1 MGKGGGSSKTPH
13 EAPDDLKSS
22 QVLTV
27 VDAICEGP
35 IEGPVD
41 GLKSVRINKT
51 PVLDRDGNA
60 MVHGVTVVYR
70 VGEDEQTA
78 MEGFE
83 DSGAE
88 TLLGVEVK
96 KSEPVTR
103 TITAKTLDR
112 LRFTFGVQSLVSTS
126 TKGDRNPTSI
136 QMLIQF
142 RRDGLWRTE
151 RDIIITGKT
160 TTQFLASVVIDDLPP
175 RPFEVRMLRITDDST
190 TDLLQNKTVWSGYTE
205 IIDVKQRY
213 PNTAVI
219 GVKVDAEQFG
229 SQQVTRNYLLRG
241 RIVPVPSNYDPVKRT
256 YMGIWDGTFKPAW
269 TDNPAWCVLDM
280 LTHPR
285 YGMGSRIG
293 VADVDKWALYAIAQ
307 YCDQSVPDGF
317 GGTEPRITCNAYL
330 TDQRKAWDVLG
341 DFCSL
346 MRCMPVWNGS
356 KLTFVQ
362 DRPADKAWTYTQ
374 SNVVMPADGAP
385 FVYSFSALKERHNAA
400 EVRYTDPNNGWET
413 STELVE
419 NDAAIRRYGRNVLK
433 MDAFACTSRG
443 QAHRAGLWAI
453 TTELLETQTVDF
465 SVGAEGLRHVPGDII
480 EVCDS
485 DYAGVTVGGRVLSVD
500 SLSRMLTLDR
510 EVEIPAGGN
519 VVLNLVGSDGQ
530 PVTVAVTAH
539 PAPDRVTVSQLPD
552 GVAAYSVWGLKL
564 PDLRQRLF
572 RCVAIREN
580 DDGTY
585 AITAVQH
592 VPEKESIVDN
602 GAKFDPLPGTSI
614 TNTPPA
620 VQHLTTE
627 ILAEEGQYQ
636 ARARWDTPRVVK
648 GVNFSL
654 RLTVKAEDD
663 SDRLASNLTLTE
675 TEHTFRNLTPGRYTL
690 TVRAVNSQ
698 GQQGDPASTQFSIAA
713 PEAPSFIELTP
724 GYFQITATP
733 RQAVH
738 DPTVQYEFWFS
749 DAQITDIRQVEA
761 GARYLGTALY
771 WIAASS
777 GIKPGKDYYFYI
789 RAVNQVGKSA
799 FVEAK
804 GQASNDAA
812 GYLDFFKGQITESHL
827 GKELLE
833 KVELTEDNASRLDE
847 FSKEWQDANG
857 KWNAMWGVKIEQTE
871 DGRHYVAGLG
881 LSMEDTP
888 DGKASQFLVAADRIA
903 FINPQN
909 GNQTPGFVMQ
919 GDQIFMNEAFLKYLS
934 APTITSGGNP
944 PAFSLTPD
952 GRLTA
957 KNADI
962 SGHINAISG
971 ALNNVVIAEDCTIQG
986 TLRAERILGDIV
998 KAVGKEFPYFRE
1010 PATGAKRYAS
1020 GTLTVQIDDDQSFDR
1035 QIIIPPI
1042 NFQGSYYGRNDTWDT
1057 CTLEVRRNGALIYSG
1072 TSSSVPESYGATLDM
1087 PAGGGIVT
1095 LTFSVSTRGNSTGWP
1110 NSRISDLILMVVK
1123 KSTAGIGIS

>member
-1 MGKGGGSSKTPH
+1 M
-13 EAPDDLKSS
+13 
-22 QVLTV
+22 
-27 VDAICEGP
+27 
-35 IEGPVD
+35 
-41 GLKSVRINKT
+41 
-51 PVLDRDGNA
+51 
-60 MVHGVTVVYR
+60 
-70 VGEDEQTA
+70 
-78 MEGFE
+78 
-83 DSGAE
+83 
-88 TLLGVEVK
+88 
-96 KSEPVTR
+96 
-103 TITAKTLDR
+103 
-112 LRFTFGVQSLVSTS
+112 
-126 TKGDRNPTSI
+126 
-136 QMLIQF
+136 
-142 RRDGLWRTE
+142 
-151 RDIIITGKT
+151 
-160 TTQFLASVVIDDLPP
+160 
-175 RPFEVRMLRITDDST
+175 
-190 TDLLQNKTVWSGYTE
+190 
-205 IIDVKQRY
+205 
-213 PNTAVI
+213 
-219 GVKVDAEQFG
+219 
-229 SQQVTRNYLLRG
+229 
-241 RIVPVPSNYDPVKRT
+241 
-256 YMGIWDGTFKPAW
+256 
-269 TDNPAWCVLDM
+269 
-280 LTHPR
+280 
-285 YGMGSRIG
+285 
-293 VADVDKWALYAIAQ
+293 
-307 YCDQSVPDGF
+307 
-317 GGTEPRITCNAYL
+317 
-330 TDQRKAWDVLG
+330 
-341 DFCSL
+341 
-346 MRCMPVWNGS
+346 
-356 KLTFVQ
+356 
-362 DRPADKAWTYTQ
+362 
-374 SNVVMPADGAP
+374 
-385 FVYSFSALKERHNAA
+385 
-400 EVRYTDPNNGWET
+400 
-413 STELVE
+413 E

-485 DYAGVTVGGRVLSVD
+485 DYAGVTVGGRVLSVE
-500 SLSRMLTLDR
+500 SLTRTIMLDR
-510 EVEIPAGGN
+510 EVEIPKNGSSM
-519 VVLNLVGSDGQ
+519 LNLVGSDGQ
-530 PVTVAVTAH
+530 PVSVTITAH
-539 PAPDRVTVSQLPD
+539 PAPDRVIVSQLPD
-552 GVAAYSVWGLKL
+552 GVGAYSVWGLKL

-585 AITAVQH
+585 AITAVQY
-592 VPEKESIVDN
+592 VPEKESIVDK

-614 TNTPPA
+614 TNAPPA

-627 ILAEEGQYQ
+627 ILAEDGQYQ
-636 ARARWDTPRVVK
+636 VRVRWDTPRVVK
-648 GVNFSL
+648 GVIFSL

-663 SDRLASNLTLTE
+663 SNRLVGNLTLTE
-675 TEHTFRNLTPGRYTL
+675 MEHTFRNLTPGSYTL
-690 TVRAVNSQ
+690 TVRAVNTQ
-698 GQQGDPASTQFSIAA
+698 GLQGEPASTDFSIAA
-713 PEAPSFIELTP
+713 PAVPSCVELTP

-733 RQAVH
+733 RQAVY
-738 DPTVQYEFWFS
+738 DPTVQYEFWFT
-749 DAQITDIRQVEA
+749 DTQIADIRLVETD
-761 GARYLGTALY
+761 ARYLGTALY
-771 WIAASS
+771 WIAASAT
-777 GIKPGKDYYFYI
+777 IKPGKDYFFYI

-799 FVEAK
+799 FVEAT

-833 KVELTEDNASRLDE
+833 KVELTEDNASRLEE

-857 KWNAMWGVKIEQTE
+857 KWNAMWGVKIEQTG

-919 GDQIFMNEAFLKYLS
+919 GDQIIMNEAFLKYLS

-1020 GTLTVQIDDDQSFDR
+1020 GTLTVHIDDDQSFDR

-1072 TSSSVPESYGATLDM
+1072 TSSSIPESYGATLDM

-1123 KSTAGIGIS
+1123 KSTAGIRIS